1 LTPAFD
7 VDAVPSKMGAAVAI
21 VHSHGDPLVPA
32 ALKPRK
38 QPTQGRSTKTVEA
51 IVEAAIRILREG
63 GWRNLTTTRVAER
76 AGVSVGSLYQY
87 FPNREA
93 IAVEI
98 VRQRTR
104 AFLESV
110 LAVDFADASDLS
122 EAVHRAMEVFVAE
135 KRRTLDLS
143 LALKEALPEVQG
155 RQAILEEA
163 RRYVPALQA
172 KFKAVTTAVP
182 EAARLAVA
190 LAAIEG
196 TVWEAL
202 AQDPGAL
209 DHPASATTF
218 ARLFTAVL
226 GDVSP

>member
-1 LTPAFD
+1 
-7 VDAVPSKMGAAVAI
+7 VPGA
-21 VHSHGDPLVPA
+21 P
-32 ALKPRK
+32 KPRK
-38 QPTQGRSTKTVEA
+38 QPTQDRSTRTVEA
-51 IVEAAIRILREG
+51 IVEAAIRILRQG
-63 GWRNLTTTRVAER
+63 GWPHLTTTRVAER

-98 VRQRTR
+98 VRQRAR

-110 LAVDFADASDLS
+110 LAVDLAGASDLG
-122 EAVHRAMEVFVAE
+122 EAVRRAMAVFVAE

-143 LALKEALPEVQG
+143 LALKDALPELQG

-172 KFKAVTTAVP
+172 KFMAVTGAAP
-182 EAARLAVA
+182 DAARLAMA

-196 TVWEAL
+196 AVWEAL
-202 AQDPGAL
+202 AQDPGVL
-209 DHPASATTF
+209 DRPAAVTTF
-218 ARLFTAVL
+218 ARLFMAAL
-226 GDVSP
+226 GDVSS

>member
-1 LTPAFD
+1 
-7 VDAVPSKMGAAVAI
+7 MGDHLLAGA
-21 VHSHGDPLVPA
+21 P
-32 ALKPRK
+32 KQRK
-38 QPTQGRSTKTVEA
+38 QPTQDRSTATVEA
-51 IVEAAIRILREG
+51 IVEAAIRILRTD
-63 GWRNLTTTRVAER
+63 GWARLTTTRVAER

-104 AFLESV
+104 AFLDAV
-110 LAVDFADASDLS
+110 VAVDLAGVTNLDEASR
-122 EAVHRAMEVFVAE
+122 RAMTVFLAE

-143 LALKEALPEVQG
+143 LALRDTLPEVQG

-163 RRYVPALQA
+163 RVYVPALQT
-172 KFKAVTTAVP
+172 KFAGAAGAMLD
-182 EAARLAVA
+182 AARLAMA

-202 AQDPGAL
+202 AQDPGVL
-209 DHPASATTF
+209 DNPATVPLL
-218 ARLFTAVL
+218 ARVFMAAL
-226 GDVSP
+226 GDATS